1 MVYQCICQ
9 QSEVGAGTAVFPIVR
24 LFAAKRPLLFR
35 WRGRACRLL
44 HKSFQIDKNH
54 PFGIEQQKRVSGE
67 WIRHCLHSEEY
78 IIVNGDWCIRIRR
91 GKQAV
96 AIHLAVSLEVGDL
109 RRDALVAEGNGGGDC
124 AARLNLCEPAVFVFI
139 KFKTSVWISR
149 VENTVKI
156 RRQQR
161 MICKGLSGA
170 QRLIGCSSVGISLWL
185 LFSLFLPRPKP
196 KTAAD
201 SAMAAASRT
210 QVIISGFF
218 FKTNILPI
226 AKIVQH
232 TAYNIPYYRRKE
244 TDGQAL
250 FAGRISAI

>member
-9 QSEVGAGTAVFPIVR
+9 QSEVGAGTAVFSDRTAFLQQKDLCCSVGEVERVGFFIN
-24 LFAAKRPLLFR
+24 LFR
-35 WRGRACRLL
+35 SIKIVL
-44 HKSFQIDKNH
+44 
-54 PFGIEQQKRVSGE
+54 FGIEQQKRVSGE

-124 AARLNLCEPAVFVFI
+124 AARLNLCQPAVFVFI

-185 LFSLFLPRPKP
+185 LFSLF
-196 KTAAD
+196 
-201 SAMAAASRT
+201 
-210 QVIISGFF
+210 F
-218 FKTNILPI
+218 
-226 AKIVQH
+226 AK
-232 TAYNIPYYRRKE
+232 AKAEN
-244 TDGQAL
+244 G
-250 FAGRISAI
+250 GR